1 MAGANCPVVRRS
13 NSLLNY
19 RDGLVY
25 AESMALRSR
34 KAALTNAAVLAA
46 GAGLLKMGWLDALR
60 SRGYLPKAGEGPS
73 VKRMRAASY
82 AYHFVGTGPADKRT
96 ELAWRGTGD
105 PTGVHTSMFLVET
118 ALGLLERR
126 GETGAPAGLLTPA
139 AALGERL
146 WARLEDARWESGD
159 AKPAVEVE
167 FL

>member
-1 MAGANCPVVRRS
+1 MRGAAFQGGTVDTVDYELRNPSPPAPRGPVEGARTKIDWRRGSPFSNAFVNGRDLCLSPFMMAGANCPVVRRS

-82 AYHFVGTGPADKRT
+82 A
-96 ELAWRGTGD
+96 
-105 PTGVHTSMFLVET
+105 
-118 ALGLLERR
+118 RR
-126 GETGAPAGLLTPA
+126 GRAEDPALRVAATP
-139 AALGERL
+139 RL
-146 WARLEDARWESGD
+146 PRG
-159 AKPAVEVE
+159 
-167 FL
+167 